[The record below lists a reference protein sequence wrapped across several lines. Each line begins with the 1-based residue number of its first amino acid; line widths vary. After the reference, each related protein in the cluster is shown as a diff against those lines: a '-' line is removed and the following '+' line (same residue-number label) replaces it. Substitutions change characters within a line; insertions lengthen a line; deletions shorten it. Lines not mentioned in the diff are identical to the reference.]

1 MNLYQHLGLWL
12 EARQGQICHRQLL
25 LVSGP
30 QEWAEDQAIKLTE
43 VTGSSLWLG
52 EKLNTLS
59 AISNQSYQ
67 GFLGQEVAMVVYNA
81 HSGFRANA
89 AMAVSGMVQAG
100 GLMVLL
106 CPPLDTWPSTP
117 DPEWQKRISFGFV
130 DKLQQSLFVQ
140 TLIKQ
145 TASDQSVAVLT
156 PTAFRGTIYRVNQ
169 RSVDTHICTVDQYT
183 PSAEQQQAIQ
193 RIYSVATGHRHRP
206 FVLSADRGRGKS
218 SAIGMAAGQLIQQR
232 GLQIVVTAPALRTV
246 EQVFKHAQFMLPTAE
261 RSRSAI
267 TANKGSL
274 RFIAPDEL
282 LASRPALDV
291 LLIDE
296 AAALPTHVVIALL
309 EHYPRVVLCTT
320 LHGYEG
326 SGRGFE
332 LRVKAYLQTH
342 KTQWRALHL
351 SQPLR
356 WYANDCLEAFWFDLM
371 LMQEAV
377 QALPSST
384 DTLTVVEI
392 DKQQLLDDRK
402 LVRQIFQLLVSAH
415 YQTSPDDLMRLYDAP
430 EQHCFTLMQGK
441 LVVGVVLVL
450 EEGGEILT
458 PLAKDIASGKRR
470 VNGHLVAQQLSF
482 HAAQA
487 DYCQYTQWRVSRIA
501 IAPEHQRQGHGRRL
515 LRAVLEK
522 AALSKRD
529 LVSTAFGANLD
540 LLSFWQRAGFQFANL
555 GLQADVS
562 SGEHS
567 GQWVFPLSSA
577 AQKSVQKL
585 QEQGVADLA
594 FHSDKSL
601 SNLPPRLLSE
611 LLRPL
616 HQTTEFTQIHFI
628 KQFIAKSRSF
638 GHCQRVLREFILQR
652 MTQVC
657 VLPSQ
662 QHDAL
667 VMVLLQGKPYRYVGD
682 YLRLTGRQQI
692 EQCMRDALLQL
703 MRSSGV

>member
-1 MNLYQHLGLWL
+1 VNLYQHLGLWL

-30 QEWAEDQAIKLTE
+30 QAWTEDQAIKLTE
-43 VTGSSLWLG
+43 GAGSSLWLG
-52 EKLNTLS
+52 EKRNTRS
-59 AISNQSYQ
+59 TISNQSYQ

-100 GLMVLL
+100 GLMVVL

-130 DKLQQSLFVQ
+130 EKLQQSLFIQ
-140 TLIKQ
+140 ALIKQ

-156 PTAFRGTIYRVNQ
+156 PTAFRGTICTVNQ
-169 RSVDTHICTVDQYT
+169 CSDDTHICTTNQYT
-183 PSAEQQQAIQ
+183 PSAEQHQAIQ

-246 EQVFKHAQFMLPTAE
+246 EQVFKHAQLLLPKAE

-282 LASRPALDV
+282 LLSRPTLDV

-356 WYANDCLEAFWFDLM
+356 WCADDCLEAFWFDLM
-371 LMQEAV
+371 LMQEERH
-377 QALPSST
+377 ALPCST
-384 DTLTVVEI
+384 DALTVVEI
-392 DKQQLLDDRK
+392 QKQQLLDDRK
-402 LVRQIFQLLVSAH
+402 LARQIFQLLVSAH

-441 LVVGVVLVL
+441 LVLGVALVL
-450 EEGGEILT
+450 EEGGELLT
-458 PLAKDIASGKRR
+458 PLANDIAGGKRR
-470 VNGHLVAQQLSF
+470 VNGHLLAQQLSF

-487 DYCQYTQWRVSRIA
+487 DYCQFTQWRISRIA
-501 IAPEHQRQGHGRRL
+501 IAPEHQRQGHGTRL

-522 AALSKRD
+522 AASLKRD
-529 LVSTAFGANLD
+529 AVSTAFGANLD

-555 GLQADVS
+555 GLQAEVS

-577 AQKSVQKL
+577 AQKSVQYI
-585 QEQGVADLA
+585 QQQGIADVA

-601 SNLPPRLLSE
+601 SSLAPRLLSE
-611 LLRPL
+611 LLRQH
-616 HQTTEFTQIHFI
+616 HQTTEFTQLNYVE
-628 KQFIAKSRSF
+628 QFIAKSRSF

-652 MTQVC
+652 MPQVC
-657 VLPSQ
+657 HLPSQ
-662 QHDAL
+662 LHDVL
-667 VMVLLQGKPYRYVGD
+667 VLVLLQGKPYQYVGD
-682 YLRLTGRQQI
+682 YLRLTGKQQI

-703 MRSSGV
+703 IRSSGE